1 MFLLVSVILSTGG
14 SPSVHAGIPHHP
26 PGSTPPEAH
35 TPREADYGIRSM
47 SGRYAS
53 YWNAFLFESVFLF
66 CLWKRTN
73 IGVVQTHV
81 QFHVISAKNIL
92 CLVLANGLHTIGIF
106 SLFLLFHDIMTCLD
120 WNHTLHKVNFVSWRS
135 PMSMKGVF
143 LVASE
148 AESLNLSTSTKIDT
162 EM

>member
-1 MFLLVSVILSTGG
+1 MAWRYLRHLAAVALWVLMNINDRGMTMPRHWDTTPPPGK
-14 SPSVHAGIPHHP
+14 HP
-26 PGSTPPEAH
+26 PQKHTP
-35 TPREADYGIRSM
+35 PREADYGIRSM

-106 SLFLLFHDIMTCLD
+106 SLFLLFHDFMT
-120 WNHTLHKVNFVSWRS
+120 SWT
-135 PMSMKGVF
+135 
-143 LVASE
+143 E
-148 AESLNLSTSTKIDT
+148 TTHCTK
-162 EM
+162 